1 MIQNQ
6 PNQEAFES
14 PRSGSSGEF
23 AMDSHVSHVENQTNL
38 QECGEFG
45 LGATAAV
52 RSGVLYTVGLLEA
65 NQFHVIVTEF
75 PWCVFE
81 PNE

>member
-38 QECGEFG
+38 QECGELVLVQLLLSG
-45 LGATAAV
+45 PV
-52 RSGVLYTVGLLEA
+52 RYT
-65 NQFHVIVTEF
+65 Q
-75 PWCVFE
+75 WVF
-81 PNE
+81 